1 MKLLLDTHIVL
12 WALSDD
18 PRLTPEHRKALEG
31 EARLMVSAV
40 SIWEIS
46 IKRTLGKLEA
56 PANIADVI
64 QSAGCQPL
72 AITWAHADRAGRLPA
87 HHNDPFDRLLIAQSQ
102 CEDIPVI
109 TEDKAFSA
117 YDLALYEGQ
126 GTS

>member
-1 MKLLLDTHIVL
+1 VKLLLDTHIVL

-31 EARLMVSAV
+31 EARLMVSPV

-46 IKRTLGKLEA
+46 VKRTL
-56 PANIADVI
+56 
-64 QSAGCQPL
+64 
-72 AITWAHADRAGRLPA
+72 
-87 HHNDPFDRLLIAQSQ
+87 DRLLIAQSQ